1 MHMSNN
7 IDKEL
12 YLIFWLEYVSYY
24 RIERARLCALLS
36 ASNKWVF
43 KPLITDCSEYKRSN
57 MIYLNSKYH

>member
-1 MHMSNN
+1 MHMSND

-24 RIERARLCALLS
+24 RIERARLGALLS

-43 KPLITDCSEYKRSN
+43 QPLKPPTW
-57 MIYLNSKYH
+57 